1 MLICIVVPIEI
12 VSDEKVDDV
21 LFGIVYITLIKKQI
35 FLTRVVFLET
45 EQEILTV

>member
-12 VSDEKVDDV
+12 VSDEKVDV

-45 EQEILTV
+45 EQELLTV